1 MRDHGWN
8 HEGADVGAGDG
19 FDGDGGTP
27 GALLRLAPGFSF
39 LPGGEDLR
47 GLLLARLFFRVG
59 VR

>member
-1 MRDHGWN
+1 M
-8 HEGADVGAGDG
+8 
-19 FDGDGGTP
+19 
-27 GALLRLAPGFSF
+27 LRLAPSFSF